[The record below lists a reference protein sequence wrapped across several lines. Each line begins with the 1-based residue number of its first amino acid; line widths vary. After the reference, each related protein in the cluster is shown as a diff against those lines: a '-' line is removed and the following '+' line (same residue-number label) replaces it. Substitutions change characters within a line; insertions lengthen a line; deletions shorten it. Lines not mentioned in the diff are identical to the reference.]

1 MGNAFYAA
9 SQPTQDVL
17 LTHSI
22 SGKYTEGG
30 MGEMDSLGSEEIKG
44 GGLYSSQDT
53 LAGGIGLNDNGLAG
67 DDEHCK
73 VCNQARPPQETIIDE
88 NKALIWIGCDR
99 CQAWMHAV
107 CVLDKLA
114 KLGITQ

>member
-99 CQAWMHAV
+99 C
-107 CVLDKLA
+107 
-114 KLGITQ
+114 